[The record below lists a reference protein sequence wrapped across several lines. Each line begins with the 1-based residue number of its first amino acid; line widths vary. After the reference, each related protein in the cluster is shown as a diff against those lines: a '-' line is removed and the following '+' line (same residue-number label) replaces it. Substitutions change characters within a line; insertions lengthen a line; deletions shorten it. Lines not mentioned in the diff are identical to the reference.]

1 MRRAETGTK
10 SQYRRS
16 WIHVYL
22 ERLASVFGIDC
33 RNYDILSDH
42 LHVGV
47 RSRPDVEAICSDKQ
61 VALRWLQIVPG
72 DLSADDGNV
81 NNGDQICG
89 STTTGESTCGGQ
101 RIVYN
106 RL

>member
-1 MRRAETGTK
+1 
-10 SQYRRS
+10 
-16 WIHVYL
+16 
-22 ERLASVFGIDC
+22 
-33 RNYDILSDH
+33 
-42 LHVGV
+42 
-47 RSRPDVEAICSDKQ
+47 
-61 VALRWLQIVPG
+61 LRWLQIVPG